1 MDEMNENASIND
13 DNNSDSDLEKII
25 KENETLNYKIMEKD
39 KLISQYCKM
48 IKEDEFNIENLK
60 NQLVMKDEQVNSI
73 ECENKRLISEMKN
86 KDNINKNLT
95 EEISNLRFKLKEHD
109 TINSNQQ
116 EILKK
121 NLSSFRVICQIYL

>member
-1 MDEMNENASIND
+1 MDEMNENASINH

-39 KLISQYCKM
+39 KLISQYYKM

-60 NQLVMKDEQVNSI
+60 NQLVMNDEHVNSI

-95 EEISNLRFKLKEHD
+95 EEISNLRFKLEEHD
-109 TINSNQQ
+109 IINSNQQ